1 MRARQAWMVLRVAVF
16 ALAAF
21 VFNFALIATIVTSL
35 KSEAEIGAN
44 PTLGIDDPTLG
55 NYRQIRAVADRFDI
69 LHYLGNS
76 IVAAGL
82 GAGLALILAFP
93 AAYAIARGEVG
104 RRWIL
109 PIVANLRA
117 IPLIIFSI
125 PIYLVYQQLHLLDT
139 RIGLALILCLV
150 NLPLVLVLLVN
161 SLQDLPIGIEEAAR
175 MDGAGTLA
183 LLVRVVLPLSAPVV
197 ASTLILSFIYAWNE
211 FLFGLMLTT
220 ERAVPITVGA
230 SFFFSASGGGI
241 RWGIASA
248 VMVVSVLPPLL
259 LSLLAYRFIGQALAA
274 GAVKG

>member
-1 MRARQAWMVLRVAVF
+1 MKGRPIWMIARVGVF

-21 VFNFALIATIVTSL
+21 VLNFPLIATVVTSL
-35 KSEAEIGAN
+35 KGEAEIGSN
-44 PTLGIDDPTLG
+44 PTLTIEAPTLG
-55 NYRQIRAVADRFDI
+55 NYRAIHEASDRFDI

-76 IVAAGL
+76 MVAAGL
-82 GAGLALILAFP
+82 GASLALLLAFP
-93 AAYAIARGEVG
+93 AAYAIARAGVGE
-104 RRWIL
+104 RWVL
-109 PIVANLRA
+109 PVVTNLRA
-117 IPLIIFSI
+117 IPLIIFAI
-125 PIYLVYQQLHLLDT
+125 PIYLGYQQVHLLDT

-161 SLQDLPIGIEEAAR
+161 SLDDLPVAIEEAAR
-175 MDGAGTLA
+175 MDGAGTVA
-183 LLVRVVLPLSAPVV
+183 LLLRVVLPVAAPAV
-197 ASTLILSFIYAWNE
+197 ASSLILSFIYAWNE

-259 LSLLAYRFIGQALAA
+259 LSLLAYRFIGRALAA

>member
-1 MRARQAWMVLRVAVF
+1 M
-16 ALAAF
+16 
-21 VFNFALIATIVTSL
+21 
-35 KSEAEIGAN
+35 
-44 PTLGIDDPTLG
+44 
-55 NYRQIRAVADRFDI
+55 
-69 LHYLGNS
+69 
-76 IVAAGL
+76 
-82 GAGLALILAFP
+82 
-93 AAYAIARGEVG
+93 
-104 RRWIL
+104 
-109 PIVANLRA
+109 ANLRA

-241 RWGIASA
+241 RWGIASGRDGRERA
-248 VMVVSVLPPLL
+248 AAAAAQPPGLPVHRARPW
-259 LSLLAYRFIGQALAA
+259 RPEP
-274 GAVKG
+274 